1 MDTIRIFGVPMDLG
15 QTRRGVDMG
24 PSAVRYAGLQERLE
38 RLGYE
43 VHDGGNI
50 TVPQPEQV
58 REGLPQPQS
67 VPPESARCLPEVAQ
81 VCQHIFEQTQACVE
95 AHERVIFLGGDHSIS
110 IGTVA
115 GIARR
120 EAIGLLWID
129 AHGDYNTPDTTPSGN
144 IHGMSV
150 STLLGMGANELVNIG
165 YVGPKLKPE
174 QVVMIGIRDLDG
186 LERERLRESGVM
198 VFTMRQVDE
207 LGMATVIRLALDHL
221 RSYHALHVS
230 LDLDGLD
237 PEVAP
242 GVGTPVPGGLSYREA
257 HLLMEI
263 LADSGKVRSLD
274 IVEINPILDH
284 QNSTGKLAVELAASL
299 FGQRIF

>member
-1 MDTIRIFGVPMDLG
+1 METIRIFGVPMDLG

-50 TVPQPEQV
+50 IVPQPEQV
-58 REGLPQPQS
+58 REDSPKPQS
-67 VPPESARCLPEVAQ
+67 VPLEKARCLPEVTQ
-81 VCQHIFEQTQACVE
+81 VCQRIYEQTEACVN

-120 EAIGLLWID
+120 ETVGLLWVD
-129 AHGDYNTPDTTPSGN
+129 AHGDYNTPDSTPSGN

-150 STLLGMGANELVNIG
+150 ATLLGKGAEELVNIG
-165 YVGPKLKPE
+165 YAGPKLRPD

-186 LERERLRESGVM
+186 LERTRLRESGIM
-198 VFTMRQVDE
+198 VFTMRQIDE
-207 LGMATVIRLALDHL
+207 LGMATVIRMALDHL
-221 RSYHALHVS
+221 RNFKALHVS

-242 GVGTPVPGGLSYREA
+242 GVGTPVPGGLNYREA

-284 QNSTGKLAVELAASL
+284 QNITGKLAVELAASL
-299 FGQRIF
+299 FGQRIY

>member
-1 MDTIRIFGVPMDLG
+1 METIRIFGVPMDLG

-38 RLGYE
+38 RLGYN

-58 REGLPQPQS
+58 RESVPKPQS
-67 VPPESARCLPEVAQ
+67 VPVEKARCLAEVVQ
-81 VCQHIFEQTQACVE
+81 VCQRIYEQTEACVN
-95 AHERVIFLGGDHSIS
+95 ADERVIFLGGDHSIS

-115 GIARR
+115 GITRR
-120 EAIGLLWID
+120 EPIGLLWVD
-129 AHGDYNTPDTTPSGN
+129 AHGDYNTPQTTPSGN

-150 STLLGMGANELVNIG
+150 ATLLGLGAEELVNIG
-165 YVGPKLKPE
+165 YSGPKLHPD
-174 QVVMIGIRDLDG
+174 QVVMVGIRDLDN
-186 LERERLRESGVM
+186 LERQHLRESGITI
-198 VFTMRQVDE
+198 FTMRQVDE

-221 RSYHALHVS
+221 RNYKALHVS

-263 LADSGKVRSLD
+263 LADSAKVCSLD

-284 QNSTGKLAVELAASL
+284 QNITANLAVELAASL
-299 FGQRIF
+299 FGQRIY